1 MNQTL
6 VWLRCRGYANLVF
19 MGRGSVIFNIASFT
33 ASHDRKLDMLKILV
47 VGAGAVGLGL
57 ASFLLQSGCRVSLLA
72 REDTELVK
80 NGLCRVGIFGEF
92 HSDSFEIFS
101 GPAKDANFDFVLVCV
116 KSFDTENAGRQLQEW
131 LSDTSRIVLCQ
142 NGWGNAEIFSEY
154 FRNVFNARVITGFI
168 RPQKNKVDVTVHAQ
182 PVHLGS
188 LFGGD
193 LKCLGPLAKA
203 LEEGGLPCAVTP
215 DIARDLWA
223 KMLYN
228 CPLNALGALLEVPY
242 GLLGEKESTREIM
255 DGIVDEV
262 FAVMRAMGYES
273 HWKSAQDYLKDFYE
287 KLLPSTYEHE
297 SSMLQDLRAGKVTE
311 IEAINGVVVKEGKK
325 KNIAVPYN
333 ILVSNLIRFLQDK
346 R

>member
-1 MNQTL
+1 MSLILQL
-6 VWLRCRGYANLVF
+6 HL
-19 MGRGSVIFNIASFT
+19 IEIP
-33 ASHDRKLDMLKILV
+33 DMLKILV

-80 NGLCRVGIFGEF
+80 NGLYRIGIFGEF
-92 HSDSFEIFS
+92 HSDSFEIFH
-101 GPAKDANFDFVLVCV
+101 GPAKDEKFDFVLICV
-116 KSFDTENAGRQLQEW
+116 KSFDTESVGRQLQEW

-154 FRNVFNARVITGFI
+154 FQNVFNARVITGFI
-168 RPQKNKVDVTVHAQ
+168 RSQKNKVDVTVHAQ

-193 LKCLGPLAKA
+193 IECLEPLARA
-203 LEEGGLPCAVTP
+203 LEEGGLPCTATP
-215 DIARDLWA
+215 CIARDLWA

-255 DGIVDEV
+255 EGIVDEV
-262 FAVMRAMGYES
+262 FAVMRAMNYETHWQDAQGYLEE
-273 HWKSAQDYLKDFYE
+273 FYG

-297 SSMLQDLRAGKVTE
+297 SSMLQDLRSGKVTE

-325 KNIAVPYN
+325 RNIAVPYN
-333 ILVSNLIRFLQDK
+333 RLVSNLVQFLQDK
-346 R
+346 HRT